1 MVENL
6 SDTENK
12 ILAVLQQGFPKSPTP
27 YRDIAGQAGIE
38 TDQFL
43 AVLEDWKQKGLL
55 RRIGA
60 IVNHFKVGFGAGAM
74 VVWQVEPQHVQQVGE
89 ILARFKEVSH
99 CYERSIG
106 RNWPYNLYTMIH
118 AENPDDIQDIVKR
131 MSQACGVEKC
141 RILVTEKELKKVP
154 PTYIKQQS
162 KRNIK
167 E

>member
-6 SDTENK
+6 SDAENK
-12 ILAVLQQGFPKSPTP
+12 ILAVLQRGFPKSPTP
-27 YRDIAGQAGIE
+27 YRDLAGQAGIE
-38 TDQFL
+38 TDQLL

-99 CYERSIG
+99 CYERDIG

-118 AENPDDIQDIVKR
+118 AAGPDDIRDIVKR
-131 MSQACGVEKC
+131 MSQACGVEKF

-154 PTYIKQQS
+154 PTYITQPSEQ
-162 KRNIK
+162 NIK